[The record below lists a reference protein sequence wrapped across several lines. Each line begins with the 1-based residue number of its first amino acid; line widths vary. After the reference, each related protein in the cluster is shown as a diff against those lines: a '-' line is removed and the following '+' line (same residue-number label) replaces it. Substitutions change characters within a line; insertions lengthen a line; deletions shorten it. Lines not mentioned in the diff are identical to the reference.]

1 MCHSAHLFDNRRG
14 KIWKAQ
20 HNGAVAIVPPTEWQA
35 LGLFPITACVTLFAL
50 GHWPWN
56 VISALIGV
64 VVRDASNDDAFDLAR
79 RQRPYYGGAGM
90 TQDNSNMSDNDA
102 GSGDLFNT
110 AAGWVLFAAGLG
122 LGLSI
127 LSGKYFHADKP
138 ERPETLGYIIEGV
151 EETGGEVAKMTM
163 AEALNKAGVDASA
176 GEKAFAKCAACHTIE
191 QGGANGVGPNLYG
204 VMGSGFGNNAS
215 FSYSSAL
222 TSAGGTW
229 GWDEMNDWLD
239 NPRGYIDGTSMGFA
253 GISKIEDRAAL
264 ALYLNTFGSN
274 LEVPSYV
281 ADLVEE
287 ADADEASEVEA
298 EQNVAEATSEET
310 AEAAAS

>member
-1 MCHSAHLFDNRRG
+1 
-14 KIWKAQ
+14 
-20 HNGAVAIVPPTEWQA
+20 
-35 LGLFPITACVTLFAL
+35 
-50 GHWPWN
+50 
-56 VISALIGV
+56 
-64 VVRDASNDDAFDLAR
+64 
-79 RQRPYYGGAGM
+79 
-90 TQDNSNMSDNDA
+90 MSDNDA
-102 GSGDLFNT
+102 GPGDLFNT

-138 ERPETLGYIIEGV
+138 ERPETLGYVIEGV
-151 EETGGEVAKMTM
+151 VADGGGAAKMTM
-163 AEALNKAGVDASA
+163 TEALNMDGVDVSK
-176 GEKAFAKCAACHTIE
+176 GERVFAKCAACHTLE

-204 VMGSGFGNNAS
+204 VMGAGFGNNS
-215 FSYSSAL
+215 GFGYSSAL

-229 GWDEMNDWLD
+229 GWDEMNEWLD

-253 GISKIEDRAAL
+253 GLSKIEDRAAL

-281 ADLVEE
+281 ADVVEAAEEE
-287 ADADEASEVEA
+287 AVADETAEVEA
-298 EQNVAEATSEET
+298 EQNAAESTSEET

>member
-1 MCHSAHLFDNRRG
+1 
-14 KIWKAQ
+14 
-20 HNGAVAIVPPTEWQA
+20 
-35 LGLFPITACVTLFAL
+35 
-50 GHWPWN
+50 
-56 VISALIGV
+56 
-64 VVRDASNDDAFDLAR
+64 
-79 RQRPYYGGAGM
+79 
-90 TQDNSNMSDNDA
+90 MSDNDA
-102 GSGDLFNT
+102 GSGDIFNT

-151 EETGGEVAKMTM
+151 EEEGGAAPEMTM
-163 AEALNKAGVDASA
+163 AAALNMDGVDVSK
-176 GEKAFAKCAACHTIE
+176 GEKVFAKCAACHTVE

-204 VMGSGFGNNAS
+204 VMGAKFGNNAT
-215 FSYSSAL
+215 FSYSNAL
-222 TSAGGTW
+222 ASTDSTW
-229 GWDEMNDWLD
+229 GWDEMNDWLN

-253 GISKIEDRAAL
+253 GLSKIEDRAAL

-281 ADLVEE
+281 SDVIEE
-287 ADADEASEVEA
+287 AEGEAVADETAEVEA
-298 EQNVAEATSEET
+298 EQNIPESTSEET